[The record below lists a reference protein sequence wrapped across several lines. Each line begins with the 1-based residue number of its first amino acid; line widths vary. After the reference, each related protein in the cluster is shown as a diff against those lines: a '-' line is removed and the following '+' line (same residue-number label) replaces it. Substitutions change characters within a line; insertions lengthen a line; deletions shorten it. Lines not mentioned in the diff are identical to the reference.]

1 MPSCRTGSIPAAVYP
16 VKFANSFRREQ
27 GLNDRFVVM
36 YSGNM
41 GLSQNLMQLLD
52 AADLLRDRG
61 DIVFAL
67 IGDGALRENLEQR
80 AAELNLRN
88 VRFFD
93 YQPKDQLPQSL
104 SAADVHVVL
113 LEPALSDFLMPSKI
127 YGVLASGTPAII
139 LADPACELA
148 KLVDGEDVGM
158 VVPPGN
164 AQRLAS
170 QICFCA
176 ENTGLM
182 RKLGIRARAL
192 AIERFDRTL
201 CTEQLYQLLTGRPYP
216 AASEAAPGTA
226 HDENVPQRTPPV

>member
-1 MPSCRTGSIPAAVYP
+1 M
-16 VKFANSFRREQ
+16 
-27 GLNDRFVVM
+27 
-36 YSGNM
+36 
-41 GLSQNLMQLLD
+41 
-52 AADLLRDRG
+52 
-61 DIVFAL
+61 
-67 IGDGALRENLEQR
+67 
-80 AAELNLRN
+80 
-88 VRFFD
+88 
-93 YQPKDQLPQSL
+93 
-104 SAADVHVVL
+104 HVVL

-170 QICFCA
+170 QICFFA

-201 CTEQLYQLLTGRPYP
+201 CTERLYQLLTGRPYP
-216 AASEAAPGTA
+216 AAHEIASGTA